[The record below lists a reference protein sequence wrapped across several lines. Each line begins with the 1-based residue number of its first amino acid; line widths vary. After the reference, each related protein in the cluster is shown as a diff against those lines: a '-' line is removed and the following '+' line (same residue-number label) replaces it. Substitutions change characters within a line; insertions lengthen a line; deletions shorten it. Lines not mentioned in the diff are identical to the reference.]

1 MRRSLPLSNF
11 TLPVKLN
18 YRKELKID
26 KFKTYRKSFA
36 ALSLEYWIF
45 IYDVRKLSRISFIE
59 REIIEIWIKTLIEI
73 VSIHWI
79 HESCLL
85 DKLVV
90 DFLERGFRFLSLS
103 LASPWPAA
111 LKNIQTRRRGNEKY
125 ICSRNFSGEFF
136 ERIVHTRNHDL
147 VTRSQHRIWFIAMTY
162 KNVQKYVHNMIMK
175 ITKYIF

>member
-1 MRRSLPLSNF
+1 MRLCP
-11 TLPVKLN
+11 
-18 YRKELKID
+18 
-26 KFKTYRKSFA
+26 
-36 ALSLEYWIF
+36 EYWIF
-45 IYDVRKLSRISFIE
+45 ICDVRKLSRISFIE

-79 HESCLL
+79 YESCLL

-111 LKNIQTRRRGNEKY
+111 LKNIQERERKVYLLEKFLRRVLWKD
-125 ICSRNFSGEFF
+125 ST
-136 ERIVHTRNHDL
+136 HTWNHDL

-162 KNVQKYVHNMIMK
+162 KNVQKYVHNTIMK